1 MFKNMF
7 KEFRDF
13 AMRGNMLDLAIGIVI
28 GAAFSSV
35 VNSLVKDIM
44 TPPIGWVLGGIDF
57 SSIYINLSGGS
68 YPSLAAATAAG
79 AATINVGL
87 FLNALIN
94 FIIVAFVLFLI
105 IKQINVLMPKKVEP
119 PSTKDCPYCQS
130 KIALKATR
138 CPQCTSQLE
147 EPATGA

>member
-1 MFKNMF
+1 MLKNMF
-7 KEFRDF
+7 NEFKDF

-35 VNSLVKDIM
+35 VNSLVKDII

-94 FIIVAFVLFLI
+94 FIIVALALFLI
-105 IKQINVLMPKKVEP
+105 IKQINRLMPKKVAAP
-119 PSTKDCPYCQS
+119 TTKDCPYCQS
-130 KIALKATR
+130 AIPLKATR

-147 EPATGA
+147 GSA

>member
-1 MFKNMF
+1 MLKNMF

-28 GAAFSSV
+28 GAAFTSV

-130 KIALKATR
+130 KIAIKATR

-147 EPATGA
+147 EPAKGA